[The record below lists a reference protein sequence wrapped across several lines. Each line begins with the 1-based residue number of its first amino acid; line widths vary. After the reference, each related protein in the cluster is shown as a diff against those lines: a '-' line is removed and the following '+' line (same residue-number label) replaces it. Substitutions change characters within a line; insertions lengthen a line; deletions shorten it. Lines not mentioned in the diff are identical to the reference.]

1 MEQRYVVESIL
12 KSGERLR
19 LRCKEF
25 KAHTN
30 EGVLTGYEYSGSDN
44 LNCLYIDI
52 SEIAAIVQPIGNKKP
67 VSSCI
72 GCKWEQD
79 DACCCHGGRGWEPAA
94 CESEAAEA

>member
-1 MEQRYVVESIL
+1 MEQRYVVEIIL

-30 EGVLTGYEYSGSDN
+30 EGVLTGYEY
-44 LNCLYIDI
+44 LYIDI
-52 SEIAAIVQPIGNKKP
+52 SEIAAIVQPIGNQKP
-67 VSSCI
+67 VNSCI

-79 DACCCHGGRGWEPAA
+79 DACCCHGGRGWESAA
-94 CESEAAEA
+94 CEREAAEA